1 MTPALRVAA
10 FMLITASS
18 LTARTEAPLH
28 GYYRAATPATGHYQ
42 TLTVLAT
49 AHGLSFFYVS
59 ESGAARCEVPGIATP
74 VPDAASTYLFTD
86 DLDHHLYASWE
97 GYGAP
102 DASPRCQVSL
112 VFAEDKVV
120 VKPLDAQHC
129 QSFCGL
135 RGAIGGTL
143 ERVGPWKMDKE

>member
-1 MTPALRVAA
+1 
-10 FMLITASS
+10 MLITASS
-18 LTARTEAPLH
+18 LAARAEAPLH

-112 VFAEDKVV
+112 VFAENKVV

-143 ERVGPWKMDKE
+143 ERVGPWTMERVEVPDRR

>member
-18 LTARTEAPLH
+18 LTARAEAPLH
-28 GYYRAATPATGHYQ
+28 GYYQAVTPATGQYQ

-49 AHGLSFFYVS
+49 ARGLSFFYVS

-86 DLDHHLYASWE
+86 DPDHHLYASWE

-112 VFAEDKVV
+112 VFAEDKVA
-120 VKPLDAQHC
+120 VKPLDAKRCH
-129 QSFCGL
+129 SFCGM

>member
-1 MTPALRVAA
+1 MTPTLRAAA

-18 LTARTEAPLH
+18 LTARAEAPLH

-49 AHGLSFFYVS
+49 ARGLSFFYVS
-59 ESGAARCEVPGIATP
+59 ESGAARCEVPGIATQ

-86 DLDHHLYASWE
+86 DPDHHLYANWE

-102 DASPRCQVSL
+102 DASLRCQVSL
-112 VFAEDKVV
+112 VFAKDKVM
-120 VKPLDAQHC
+120 VKPLDAQRC

-143 ERVGPWKMDKE
+143 ERVGPWAMNKE

>member
-10 FMLITASS
+10 FMLITTSS
-18 LTARTEAPLH
+18 LTARAEAPLH
-28 GYYRAATPATGHYQ
+28 GYYQAVTPATGHNQ

-49 AHGLSFFYVS
+49 ARGLSFFYMS
-59 ESGAARCEVPGIATP
+59 ESGAARCEVPGIASP
-74 VPDAASTYLFTD
+74 EPGSDDTYLFTD
-86 DLDHHLYASWE
+86 DPDHHLYANWE

-120 VKPLDAQHC
+120 VKPLDAQRC

-143 ERVGPWKMDKE
+143 ERVGPWAINKE

>member
-18 LTARTEAPLH
+18 LTARAEAPLH
-28 GYYRAATPATGHYQ
+28 GYYRAATPATGQYQ

-49 AHGLSFFYVS
+49 ARGLSFFYVS
-59 ESGAARCEVPGIATP
+59 ESGAARCELPGIATQ
-74 VPDAASTYLFTD
+74 VPGASSTYLFTD
-86 DLDHHLYASWE
+86 DPDHHLYASWE

-112 VFAEDKVV
+112 VFAEDKVG
-120 VKPLDAQHC
+120 VKSLDAQRC

>member
-1 MTPALRVAA
+1 MTHALRVAA

-18 LTARTEAPLH
+18 LTARAEAPLH
-28 GYYRAATPATGHYQ
+28 GYYQAVTPATGHYQ

-49 AHGLSFFYVS
+49 AHGPSFFYVS

-86 DLDHHLYASWE
+86 DPDHHLYANWE

-102 DASPRCQVSL
+102 DSSPRCQVSL
-112 VFAEDKVV
+112 VFAENKVV
-120 VKPLDAQHC
+120 VKPLDAQRC